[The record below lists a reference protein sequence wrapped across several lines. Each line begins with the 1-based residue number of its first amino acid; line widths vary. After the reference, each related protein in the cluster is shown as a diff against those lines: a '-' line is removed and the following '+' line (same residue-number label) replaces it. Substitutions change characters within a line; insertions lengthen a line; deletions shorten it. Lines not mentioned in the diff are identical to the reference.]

1 MHLINAM
8 CSSSS
13 WMENIHRKSANCVWM
28 FFSLHSSNYQWRWR
42 KGLLFKSIC
51 HPDKLASYS
60 RPPVMK
66 NIVLLISVQNFCLSM
81 CCSTRVPSLKIR
93 CWWCLF
99 SIFQRLMFVS
109 NHSNCSGQS
118 WIFEWM
124 RLTPSKEVTNKR
136 VVSKLNSLFI
146 VYSSLTHTTVYISF
160 NGWWIYIYF

>member
-1 MHLINAM
+1 MIK
-8 CSSSS
+8 CGWRCTWSTQ
-13 WMENIHRKSANCVWM
+13 CVPL
-28 FFSLHSSNYQWRWR
+28 FELDGGHPSEICKLCLDVLSLHSSNYQWRLR
-42 KGLLFKSIC
+42 KGFLLKSIC

-60 RPPVMK
+60 RPVMK

-124 RLTPSKEVTNKR
+124 RLTPS
-136 VVSKLNSLFI
+136 
-146 VYSSLTHTTVYISF
+146 
-160 NGWWIYIYF
+160 